1 MKHIRI
7 RTDGRILNTAIE
19 REILRTPTIDEIV
32 TELNGVKLIYKFDL
46 NSGYNQLEL
55 HPESRD
61 ITVFSTH
68 IEEFTYKRLNFG
80 VNSAS
85 EEFQKTI
92 ERLVK
97 DIPKV
102 STICDDIMSYINED
116 K

>member
-7 RTDGRILNTAIE
+7 CTDGRILNTAIE

-32 TELNGVKLIYKFDL
+32 TELNSV
-46 NSGYNQLEL
+46 YNQLEL

-68 IEEFTYKRLNFG
+68 IEEFTYKRINFG

-85 EEFQKTI
+85 E
-92 ERLVK
+92 
-97 DIPKV
+97 
-102 STICDDIMSYINED
+102 
-116 K
+116 